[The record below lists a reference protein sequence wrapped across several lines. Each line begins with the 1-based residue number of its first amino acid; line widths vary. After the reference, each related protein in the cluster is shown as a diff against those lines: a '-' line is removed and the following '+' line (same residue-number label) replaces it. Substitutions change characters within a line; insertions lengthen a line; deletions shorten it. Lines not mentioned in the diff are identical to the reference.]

1 MSEVSNQVEA
11 LLFSSGRAMNVEDV
25 TNIMNLEKK
34 EVKKA
39 LKELK
44 ERYDSSDGSIML
56 IQEGDSWKLS
66 IKEKY
71 VSLVTKIVADTEMSK
86 TVLETLSVIAWK
98 SPVLQ
103 SEVIKIR
110 TSNAYE
116 HIKELVD
123 AGFINKEREGRS
135 YRLRIAEKF
144 FEYFDVPGD
153 KGIKDAFKEVK
164 IPEKKE
170 PEHLG
175 MLEVIPIEEH
185 KEGKNVSENEAEE
198 KFDTKEEIPP
208 IDEEFLSKVNKQ
220 IETIS
225 AKNDELEQDELF
237 KRKTDDTE
245 ESQEVDEVTSE
256 EESVDEYVE
265 EKDSLVDDSQEESS
279 EQSEEEFVEEE
290 LTEEKK
296 ELDNENLEKLEES
309 LEKDSDEELNNG
321 LEEDLEEDSE
331 EEKKKKENVAS

>member
-1 MSEVSNQVEA
+1 MSEASNQVEA
-11 LLFSSGRAMNVEDV
+11 LLFSSGRAMNVEDIAI
-25 TNIMNLEKK
+25 IMNFEKK
-34 EVKKA
+34 EVKNA

-44 ERYDSSDGSIML
+44 EKYDLMDGSIMVA
-56 IQEGDSWKLS
+56 QEGDSWKLN

-71 VSLVTKIVADTEMSK
+71 ASLVMKIIADTEMSK

-103 SEVIKIR
+103 SEVIRIR

-153 KGIKDAFKEVK
+153 KGIKAAFKEIK
-164 IPEKKE
+164 IPEKRE

-175 MLEVIPIEEH
+175 TLEVVPLIPD
-185 KEGKNVSENEAEE
+185 EE
-198 KFDTKEEIPP
+198 KKKEVEERIILAKKEIPP
-208 IDEEFLSKVNKQ
+208 IDEDFLSRVNDQ
-220 IETIS
+220 IRVIS

-237 KRKTDDTE
+237 KRKTDETTE
-245 ESQEVDEVTSE
+245 EKESSE
-256 EESVDEYVE
+256 DEYVE
-265 EKDSLVDDSQEESS
+265 ETNQNSGSEEESP
-279 EQSEEEFVEEE
+279 EEIEEEFVEEE

-296 ELDNENLEKLEES
+296 ELKDEDENIEELEES
-309 LEKDSDEELNNG
+309 LKEESDDTNESL
-321 LEEDLEEDSE
+321 
-331 EEKKKKENVAS
+331 EEKKKENASS